1 MDSAKYKI
9 GHINMILWLKIFK
22 IKIVCFSMGKPKSKS
37 KAQKSKCSGKEKG
50 QFQNLKF
57 LK

>member
-1 MDSAKYKI
+1 MVFSFFRKLIA
-9 GHINMILWLKIFK
+9 NKIFK